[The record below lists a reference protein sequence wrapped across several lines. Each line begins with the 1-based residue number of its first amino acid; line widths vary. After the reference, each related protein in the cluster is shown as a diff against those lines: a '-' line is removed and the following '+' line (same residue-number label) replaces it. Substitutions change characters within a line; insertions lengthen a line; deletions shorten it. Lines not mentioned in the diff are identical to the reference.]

1 MNINKYILQTPVRLH
16 YTLTYNNAQE
26 QIRESWIRHS
36 TPSRRNGGASMEQIL
51 LSRAVGE
58 DSAEWV
64 QEAEAGIR
72 HSSQQNL
79 KQELPQRLLKK
90 AEDPE
95 RVEQGG

>member
-1 MNINKYILQTPVRLH
+1 
-16 YTLTYNNAQE
+16 
-26 QIRESWIRHS
+26 
-36 TPSRRNGGASMEQIL
+36 MEQIL

-95 RVEQGG
+95 PAEQGREQANHKQEARLPG